1 MVDEGGAGVDE
12 LTKVICG
19 TRSGK
24 DIRRKEGRIVAE
36 ETDRLAMEVALEI
49 EVISTCWQDR

>member
-49 EVISTCWQDR
+49 EVISTC